1 MGVGEHEHGK
11 RAQYEAVSQRD
22 IVTLSGYIPAAELL
36 RWHGEGAGSSSG
48 MLRLLES
55 GRQDAN
61 GWERGAKAAEAGDC
75 T

>member
-22 IVTLSGYIPAAELL
+22 IVTLSGYIPAAQLL
-36 RWHGEGAGSSSG
+36 RWHGEGGRSKSG

-55 GRQDAN
+55 GRLEAK
-61 GWERGAKAAEAGDC
+61 GWDCNTKAAEVGEC
-75 T
+75 E